1 MFISKSRLLYLE
13 QTINHLENRLDSERD
28 KRYSLE
34 NRLDSERDKRYRLEE
49 QVSMLL
55 DHLKLEIATYP
66 AKMLIRDK
74 HD

>member
-13 QTINHLENRLDSERD
+13 QTINH
-28 KRYSLE
+28 LE